1 MGLIVAQTAEVTAA
15 VVTLTVA
22 VAHELS
28 VAVSLCRFGAPIQA
42 QTTEATKPAVPLSYG
57 IAKELTLT
65 AKNRVEN
72 P

>member
-1 MGLIVAQTAEVTAA
+1 MAQTAEVIAT
-15 VVTLTVA
+15 VVTLTV
-22 VAHELS
+22 VVVHELF

-65 AKNRVEN
+65 AKKHVEN